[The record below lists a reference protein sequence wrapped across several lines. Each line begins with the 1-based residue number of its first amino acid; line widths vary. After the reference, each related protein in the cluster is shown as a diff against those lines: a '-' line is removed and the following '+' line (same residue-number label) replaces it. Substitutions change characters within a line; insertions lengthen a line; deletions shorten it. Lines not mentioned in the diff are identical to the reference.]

1 MKAKLLA
8 LDRDTFNRILGSIES
23 YLHLD
28 YSDFCRSIDH
38 HYDDGDEESKRNIT
52 VNLSAHDVKFEK
64 NNWTTESSNDVSSAL
79 APN

>member
-28 YSDFCRSIDH
+28 YSDFCRSIIHNTEDE
-38 HYDDGDEESKRNIT
+38 EESKRNIT
-52 VNLSAHDVKFEK
+52 VNLSAHDVY
-64 NNWTTESSNDVSSAL
+64 NH
-79 APN
+79 